1 MTRGRHA
8 VAVVASAPPG
18 WHRRTKGAAVQQLS
32 GLDASFVY
40 TETAHAPTH
49 VTSIMIYDQS
59 TAPKGEVTFK
69 GILDYLGER
78 LHLAHAFCRKLVRV
92 PLDLDHPY
100 WIEDGDFD
108 LEYHVRHVALPK
120 PGDWRQFCIQA
131 ARLHARPLDL
141 ARPLWEMYI
150 IEGLDGIE
158 GFPKGCFGM
167 VLKVHHAAIDGMAG
181 VEMIT
186 AVHEQTPDTAAPPPA
201 AEEWVSEKAPSSAEL
216 LSRAT
221 MNSFTRPAHFARVM
235 GRVVPGAN
243 RAAQLQRSGTAP
255 AARAPRTRF
264 NGPVTPHRV
273 IDAFCTTITSAKGIK
288 SDVTGATIN
297 DVVLTVYGGGL
308 RTYLTAKGELPDAS
322 LLAMCPISLRSAEQA
337 KAGGNSVSG
346 MVVPLGTQ
354 IADPLERLKF
364 VQSSS
369 HASKEFAEAL
379 DARSLS
385 EMSQFLPG
393 GLIGI
398 GMRFSSRF
406 ARIAPAMVN
415 TTCTNVPGAR
425 QPIYFAGAECVLSFG
440 AGPVVDGMGLINVIT
455 SYADDLVLAFTACR
469 EMLPD
474 PAFYRECI
482 AEAWVALEDAVG

>member
-1 MTRGRHA
+1 M
-8 VAVVASAPPG
+8 
-18 WHRRTKGAAVQQLS
+18 QQLT

-40 TETAHAPTH
+40 SESAHAPTH

-69 GILDYLGER
+69 GILEYLQDR
-78 LHLAHAFCRKLVRV
+78 VHLAHAFRRRLVRV

-100 WIEDGDFD
+100 WIEDGEFD
-108 LEYHVRHVALPK
+108 LEYHVRHIALPK

-186 AVHEQTPDTAAPPPA
+186 AIHEQTPSVEAPPPP
-201 AEEWVSEKAPSSAEL
+201 AESWAPERVPSTAEL
-216 LSRAT
+216 LSRASV
-221 MNSFTRPAHFARVM
+221 NGLARPAHFARVM
-235 GRVVPGAN
+235 GRVVPGMG
-243 RAAQLQRSGTAP
+243 RAAAQMQRSDASSRP
-255 AARAPRTRF
+255 AAAPRTRF

-273 IDAFCTTITSAKGIK
+273 IDAFTTSVSSAKGIK
-288 SDVTGATIN
+288 SAVQGATIN

-308 RTYLTAKGELPDAS
+308 RTYLTAKGELPDTS

-337 KAGGNSVSG
+337 KAGGNSVSA

-354 IADPLERLKF
+354 IADSLERLKF

-369 HASKEFAEAL
+369 HASKEFAEAS

-406 ARIAPAMVN
+406 ARLAPAMVN

-425 QPIYFAGAECVLSFG
+425 EPIFFAGAKCVSSFG

-455 SYADDLVLAFTACR
+455 SYVDDLVLAFTACR
-469 EMLPD
+469 EMMPD

-482 AEAWVALEDAVG
+482 AESWAALEDAVG

>member
-1 MTRGRHA
+1 
-8 VAVVASAPPG
+8 
-18 WHRRTKGAAVQQLS
+18 VQQLS

-40 TETAHAPTH
+40 SESAHAPTH

-69 GILDYLGER
+69 GILEYLQER
-78 LHLAHAFCRKLVRV
+78 VHLAHAFRRKLVRV

-108 LEYHVRHVALPK
+108 LEYHVRHIALPK

-186 AVHEQTPDTAAPPPA
+186 AIHEQTPDLTAPPPPS
-201 AEEWVSEKAPSSAEL
+201 EQWVPESSPSTAEL
-216 LSRAT
+216 LSRASV
-221 MNSFTRPAHFARVM
+221 NSLSRPAHFARVM
-235 GRVVPGAN
+235 GRVVPGMSRGASQMS
-243 RAAQLQRSGTAP
+243 RQGASSRPT
-255 AARAPRTRF
+255 RAPRTRF

-273 IDAFCTTITSAKGIK
+273 IDAFTTSITSAKGIK
-288 SDVTGATIN
+288 SSVSGATIN

-337 KAGGNSVSG
+337 KAGGNSVSA

-354 IADPLERLKF
+354 IGDPLERLKF

-369 HASKEFAEAL
+369 HASKEFAEAS

-425 QPIYFAGAECVLSFG
+425 EPIYFAGAKCVSSFG

-455 SYADDLVLAFTACR
+455 SYVDDLVLAFTACR
-469 EMLPD
+469 EMMPD

-482 AEAWVALEDAVG
+482 AESWHALEEAVG

>member
-1 MTRGRHA
+1 M
-8 VAVVASAPPG
+8 
-18 WHRRTKGAAVQQLS
+18 QQLT

-40 TETAHAPTH
+40 SESAHAPTH

-69 GILDYLGER
+69 GILEYLQER
-78 LHLAHAFCRKLVRV
+78 VHLAHAFRRKLVRV

-108 LEYHVRHVALPK
+108 LEYHVRHIALPK

-186 AVHEQTPDTAAPPPA
+186 AIHEQTPDLTPPPPPA
-201 AEEWVSEKAPSSAEL
+201 EQWVPESAPSTAEL
-216 LSRAT
+216 LSRASV
-221 MNSFTRPAHFARVM
+221 NNLTRPCTFRASDGTSRA
-235 GRVVPGAN
+235 GDEPC
-243 RAAQLQRSGTAP
+243 RAAATFGWRWFPARDGAAHALQRTRHAASRHRRVHDVDHFGEGHQVRRVGSDDQRRRAHGRTA
-255 AARAPRTRF
+255 AGCAR
-264 NGPVTPHRV
+264 
-273 IDAFCTTITSAKGIK
+273 TS
-288 SDVTGATIN
+288 
-297 DVVLTVYGGGL
+297 
-308 RTYLTAKGELPDAS
+308 TAKGELPETS

-337 KAGGNSVSG
+337 KAGGNSVSA

-354 IADPLERLKF
+354 IGDPLERLKF

-369 HASKEFAEAL
+369 HASKEFAEAS

-425 QPIYFAGAECVLSFG
+425 EPIYFAGAKCVSSFG

-455 SYADDLVLAFTACR
+455 SYVDDLVLAFTACR
-469 EMLPD
+469 EMMPD

-482 AEAWVALEDAVG
+482 AESWHALEEAVG